1 MELINDLKISRWVG
15 EFLKRSKIESCIQV
29 KAMKFDGMPLASAN
43 QLGISQ
49 ADSYLPGRVR
59 LVGASRG
66 GHLSDSAVVF
76 LPMGVPM
83 VDALDPKHRGGCGE
97 RCRTPVYFFDRMK
110 GKGKIELYLYLS
122 SYQLFHRWS

>member
-1 MELINDLKISRWVG
+1 
-15 EFLKRSKIESCIQV
+15 
-29 KAMKFDGMPLASAN
+29 MKFDGMPLGSTN

-59 LVGASRG
+59 WWEQ
-66 GHLSDSAVVF
+66 VVEGTSVPLWCLEPIEF
-76 LPMGVPM
+76 PKAMGVPM
-83 VDALDPKHRGGCGE
+83 VEALDPKQRGGCGE
-97 RCRTPVYFFDRMK
+97 RCRTPVYFFDGMK